1 MTAFSM
7 ARPFIIHPSSP
18 AASGSDFIPNAVSWA
33 DVVYDLG
40 PNTCPVE
47 SKQITGI
54 SSSINIEIQPGA
66 GSFPVLYYQISA
78 SQVTGTTT
86 GSPSSPWVSVTSNT
100 TVSASNN
107 QWLSFVCNNTG
118 TTRTATIVNVSN
130 GNTTL
135 DTFNYQLVDNS

>member
-1 MTAFSM
+1 VTAFSM

-18 AASGSDFIPNAVSWA
+18 AASGNDVIPNAVNWA
-33 DVVYDLG
+33 DLVYDNDA
-40 PNTCPVE
+40 NTCAVE

-66 GSFPVLYYQISA
+66 GSFPVLYYQISS

-86 GSPSSPWVSVTSNT
+86 GSPSSPWVSVASNT
-100 TVSASNN
+100 TISINNN

-118 TTRTATIVNVSN
+118 SNRTATIVNTSN

-135 DTFNYQLVDNS
+135 DTFNYQVVI